1 MDKDKKSNLIC
12 YLPLLLLAIPVLVCG
27 AVLWATTQVVLFVGI
42 MLIVIYGILDL
53 IELFKE

>member
-1 MDKDKKSNLIC
+1 MNKETKSNLIC

-27 AVLWATTQVVLFVGI
+27 AVLWATTHVVLFVGI
-42 MLIVIYGILDL
+42 MLIVLYGILDV